1 MIREQWEALTHGPR
15 PPGCSHK
22 QNKSNLKA
30 KIWMD
35 YWRLC
40 SINMKNSG
48 AASTLALLHGRPSYW
63 LHGCF
68 LVLGEAW
75 MEGFQIVSLCFWNH
89 SCGLKK
95 KTQLSFEISNHLTS
109 VFLLAIS
116 QPGVLSTTA
125 KATLQLHT
133 GFPVQS
139 CPSTIPYVPMAL
151 ISSHFHFK
159 SIAYPNGW
167 WTSWSFSG
175 LVTWP

>member
-95 KTQLSFEISNHLTS
+95 KPNLALKSAITSHLFSYWRYQNQECCRQQLRQRYSSIPGSLSNPVHQQ
-109 VFLLAIS
+109 FLMFLWRWYLHIFI
-116 QPGVLSTTA
+116 LNLLR
-125 KATLQLHT
+125 TLMVDGPPDLFQ
-133 GFPVQS
+133 
-139 CPSTIPYVPMAL
+139 A
-151 ISSHFHFK
+151 
-159 SIAYPNGW
+159 W
-167 WTSWSFSG
+167 
-175 LVTWP
+175 